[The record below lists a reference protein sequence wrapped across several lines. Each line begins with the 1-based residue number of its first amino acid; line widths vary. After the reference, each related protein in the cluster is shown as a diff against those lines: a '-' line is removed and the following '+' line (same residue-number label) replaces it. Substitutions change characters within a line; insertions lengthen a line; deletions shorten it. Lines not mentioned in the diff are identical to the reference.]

1 MWEARPDQRE
11 QKGKKGVMDDTTTDV
26 PFLKYIIY

>member
-1 MWEARPDQRE
+1 MCEARPDQRE
-11 QKGKKGVMDDTTTDV
+11 QKGKKGVMDETTTDV